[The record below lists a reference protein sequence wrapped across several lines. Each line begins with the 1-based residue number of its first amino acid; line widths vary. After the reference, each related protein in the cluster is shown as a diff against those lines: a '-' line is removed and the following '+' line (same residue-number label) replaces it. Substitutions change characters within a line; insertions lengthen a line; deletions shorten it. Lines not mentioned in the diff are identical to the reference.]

1 MHYFLSFA
9 TNEVNL
15 EFYGLQKSL
24 ILSPSYDFIDDTFL
38 LDVRSPKIYL
48 SCLDA
53 FMSED
58 VRESGDI
65 RTLVEKR
72 LGIHVTERVGMYAVG
87 VDAVF
92 LGNLLKMDSEA
103 SCTDRLSSIVGKKI
117 ARQLPL

>member
-9 TNEVNL
+9 TNEAVL
-15 EFYGLQKSL
+15 EFYGLQKHYFF
-24 ILSPSYDFIDDTFL
+24 SPSYDFVDDTFL
-38 LDVRSPKIYL
+38 LNVRSPEIYL

-92 LGNLLKMDSEA
+92 LGNLLEMDREA

-117 ARQLPL
+117 A

>member
-1 MHYFLSFA
+1 ML
-9 TNEVNL
+9 N
-15 EFYGLQKSL
+15 
-24 ILSPSYDFIDDTFL
+24 
-38 LDVRSPKIYL
+38 VRSPEIYL

-53 FMSED
+53 FMTKNIGKDS
-58 VRESGDI
+58 DI

-72 LGIHVTERVGMYAVG
+72 LGIHVTESVRMYAVG

-103 SCTDRLSSIVGKKI
+103 SCTDRHSSIVGKKI

>member
-1 MHYFLSFA
+1 
-9 TNEVNL
+9 
-15 EFYGLQKSL
+15 
-24 ILSPSYDFIDDTFL
+24 
-38 LDVRSPKIYL
+38 
-48 SCLDA
+48 
-53 FMSED
+53 MSED

-72 LGIHVTERVGMYAVG
+72 LGIHVTERVRMYAVG